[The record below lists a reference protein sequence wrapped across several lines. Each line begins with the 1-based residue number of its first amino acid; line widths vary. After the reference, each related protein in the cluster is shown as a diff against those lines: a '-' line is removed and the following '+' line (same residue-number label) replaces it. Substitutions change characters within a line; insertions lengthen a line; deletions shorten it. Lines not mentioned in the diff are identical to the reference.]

1 MKALK
6 YLLKT
11 TIVFGILISAM
22 YIYPRYIEPSLLVV
36 TTEKLESSVIEKPLK
51 IVFFGDTHF
60 GELYG
65 VSQLAR
71 IVKKINAQNPDIV
84 IFTGDLISSSENFTG
99 NPDRISQGLDQIQ
112 APYGKYAVFGNNDI
126 ALLDSYDYEALMKAG
141 GFQVL
146 VNDWMDIPE
155 INTRLLGIDDY
166 YLGSPD
172 KYLGDDTLDGAY
184 NILMTH
190 EPDYVDEMNIEET
203 QLILAGHTHGGQI
216 SIPYLTEKMLPIG
229 GEKYIKGLFIL
240 GRNAQIDLFVTR
252 GIGMTQLP
260 FRFMNVPEI
269 VSIEVTP

>member
-6 YLLKT
+6 FLLKT
-11 TIVFGILISAM
+11 TIVFVILISAM

-36 TTEKLESSVIEKPLK
+36 TTQKLESSVIEKPLK

-60 GELYG
+60 GELYD
-65 VSQLAR
+65 VSQLDW

-84 IFTGDLISSSENFTG
+84 IFTGDLISSSGNFTG

-126 ALLDSYDYEALMKAG
+126 ALLDSLDYEALMKAG

-155 INTRLLGIDDY
+155 INTRLMGIDDY
-166 YLGSPD
+166 YLGTPD
-172 KYLGDDTLDGAY
+172 QYLGDDTLDGAY

-190 EPDYVDEMNIEET
+190 EPDYVDEMNVEEI

-240 GRNAQIDLFVTR
+240 GRNAQTDLFVTR